1 MSIIK
6 VICAW
11 CGKDMGEKDGQ
22 GAEGISHGMCD
33 KCYTKQ
39 RRGDLDSSATP
50 PGTAGYS
57 ADIYAKGSR
66 RVLVDK
72 NSGEVICRYVLEKGP
87 GDEKRNAGNAEK
99 GVKA

>member
-1 MSIIK
+1 
-6 VICAW
+6 
-11 CGKDMGEKDGQ
+11 MG
-22 GAEGISHGMCD
+22 
-33 KCYTKQ
+33 TF
-39 RRGDLDSSATP
+39 
-50 PGTAGYS
+50 GYS

>member
-1 MSIIK
+1 MRLSRSRSVNLDTQVNLRLDK
-6 VICAW
+6 WVY
-11 CGKDMGEKDGQ
+11 MG
-22 GAEGISHGMCD
+22 
-33 KCYTKQ
+33 TF
-39 RRGDLDSSATP
+39 
-50 PGTAGYS
+50 GYS

>member
-39 RRGDLDSSATP
+39 RRGSQ
-50 PGTAGYS
+50 
-57 ADIYAKGSR
+57 

-72 NSGEVICRYVLEKGP
+72 NSGEVICRYVLEKGS